1 MERMLAVIFADNSK
15 AYEGSRALK
24 ELDSE
29 GSISIHAQAVIT
41 KNPDGMISIKQ
52 AGDEF
57 PIRTVSGT
65 AVGSLIGLLG
75 GPIGFGVG
83 AAAGT
88 LVGAL
93 ADVHR
98 SGVNEDFLG
107 EVSSLLTPGKWAVVS
122 DISEEWMTPV
132 DNRMETLG
140 GEVFRC
146 DREYVESEQ
155 RARDVA
161 NLRAE
166 IAQLKAEQA
175 QARADQKAKLQ
186 AKIDKLQQKLQAK
199 LQEAKQRA
207 EQRRKEAEAKIQA
220 LEKKA
225 AEAKGEKKA
234 ALEARIASIRKELA
248 KFRAHTEWLE
258 TVQLPAEEEMV
269 SEMEALYQALPFE
282 DYVKDEDKLRG
293 NIGRLEKQY
302 DCREKVIGRIM
313 EYGTGIETEKAL
325 RMYPTPVLVKWE
337 ASLETFRAGQL
348 NKSK

>member
-1 MERMLAVIFADNSK
+1 MERMLAVIFGDHSK
-15 AYEGSRALK
+15 AYEGTRALK

-57 PIRTVSGT
+57 PIRTVGGT

-83 AAAGT
+83 AATGT

-107 EVSSLLTPGKWAVVS
+107 EVSSLLTPGKWAIVS

-161 NLRAE
+161 DLRAE

-199 LQEAKQRA
+199 LQEAKQRS
-207 EQRRKEAEAKIQA
+207 EQQRKEAEAKIEA

-225 AEAKGEKKA
+225 AKAKGEAKA
-234 ALEARIASIRKELA
+234 ALEARIVSIRKELTKSEA
-248 KFRAHTEWLE
+248 NVNWLE
-258 TVQLPAEEEMV
+258 KFELPTEEDVV
-269 SEMEALYQALPFE
+269 SEVQGLYQGLPFE
-282 DYVKDEDKLRG
+282 EYAKDMEKLTR
-293 NIGRLEKQY
+293 IVDRLEKEY
-302 DCREKVIGRIM
+302 DRREKVIERIM
-313 EYGTGIETEKAL
+313 EYGTGIESEKAL
-325 RMYPTPVLVKWE
+325 RMYPTHLLGKWE
-337 ASLETFRAGQL
+337 ARLETFRAA
-348 NKSK
+348 KKPS

>member
-1 MERMLAVIFADNSK
+1 MLAVIFGDQSK
-15 AYEGSRALK
+15 AYEGTRALK

-41 KNPDGMISIKQ
+41 KNPDGTISIKQ

-57 PIRTVSGT
+57 PLRTVGGT

-98 SGVNEDFLG
+98 AGVNEDFLG

-146 DREYVESEQ
+146 GREYVENEQ

-161 NLRAE
+161 DLRAD

-186 AKIDKLQQKLQAK
+186 AKIDKSQQKLQAK
-199 LQEAKQRA
+199 LQEAKQRS
-207 EQRRKEAEAKIQA
+207 EQQRKEAEAKIEA
-220 LEKKA
+220 LERKA
-225 AEAKGEKKA
+225 AKAKGEAKA
-234 ALEARIASIRKELA
+234 AYEARIVSIRKELTKSEA
-248 KFRAHTEWLE
+248 NVNWLE
-258 TVQLPAEEEMV
+258 KFELPTEEDVV
-269 SEMEALYQALPFE
+269 SEVQGLYQALPFE
-282 DYVKDEDKLRG
+282 EYAKDMEKLTRVVD
-293 NIGRLEKQY
+293 RLEKEY
-302 DCREKVIGRIM
+302 DRREKVIERIM
-313 EYGTGIETEKAL
+313 EYGTGIESEKAL
-325 RMYPTPVLVKWE
+325 RMYPTHLLGKWE
-337 ASLETFRAGQL
+337 ARLETFRAA
-348 NKSK
+348 KKPS

>member
-1 MERMLAVIFADNSK
+1 MERMLAVIFSDQSK
-15 AYEGSRALK
+15 AYEGTRALK

-132 DNRMETLG
+132 DSRMETLG
-140 GEVFRC
+140 GTVLRA
-146 DREYVESEQ
+146 DRKNFEDEQ
-155 RARDVA
+155 RAREVA
-161 NLRAE
+161 ALRAE
-166 IAQLKAEQA
+166 IGQLKAEQA
-175 QARADQKAKLQ
+175 QARADQRARLQ
-186 AKIDKLQQKLQAK
+186 AKIDKLQEKLHTK
-199 LQEAKQRA
+199 LEEGKRTS
-207 EQRRKEAEAKIQA
+207 ERRRKEAEAKIQA
-220 LEKKA
+220 LERKEAK
-225 AEAKGEKKA
+225 AKGEAKA

-248 KFRAHTEWLE
+248 KSEAHTEWLQTFE
-258 TVQLPAEEEMV
+258 IPAEEEMV
-269 SEMEALYQALPFE
+269 SEMETLCQGLPFE
-282 DYVKDEDKLRG
+282 EYDKDREKLEG
-293 NIGRLEKQY
+293 NIARLEKEY
-302 DCREKVIGRIM
+302 DRREKVIDRIM
-313 EYGTGIETEKAL
+313 EYGTGIESEKAL
-325 RMYPTPVLVKWE
+325 RMYPTAVLRKWE
-337 ASLETFRAGQL
+337 ASLETFRAGKL
-348 NKSK
+348 KTSN

>member
-1 MERMLAVIFADNSK
+1 MERMLAVIFGDQSK
-15 AYEGSRALK
+15 AYEGTRALK

-41 KNPDGMISIKQ
+41 KNPDGTISIKQ

-57 PIRTVSGT
+57 PLRTVGGT

-98 SGVNEDFLG
+98 AGVNEDFLG

-146 DREYVESEQ
+146 GREYVENEQ

-161 NLRAE
+161 DLRAD

-186 AKIDKLQQKLQAK
+186 AKIDKSQQKLQAK
-199 LQEAKQRA
+199 LQEAKQRS
-207 EQRRKEAEAKIQA
+207 EQQRKEAEAKIEA

-225 AEAKGEKKA
+225 AKAKGEAKA
-234 ALEARIASIRKELA
+234 AFEARIVSIRKELTKSEA
-248 KFRAHTEWLE
+248 NVNWLE
-258 TVQLPAEEEMV
+258 KFELPTEEDVV
-269 SEMEALYQALPFE
+269 SEVQGLYQALPFE
-282 DYVKDEDKLRG
+282 EYAKDMEKLTRVVD
-293 NIGRLEKQY
+293 RLEKEY
-302 DCREKVIGRIM
+302 DRREKVIERIM
-313 EYGTGIETEKAL
+313 EYGTGIESEKAL
-325 RMYPTPVLVKWE
+325 RMYPTHLLGKWE
-337 ASLETFRAGQL
+337 ARLETFRAA
-348 NKSK
+348 KKPS

>member
-1 MERMLAVIFADNSK
+1 MLAVIFGDQSK
-15 AYEGSRALK
+15 AYEGTRALK

-41 KNPDGMISIKQ
+41 KNPDGTISMKQ

-57 PIRTVSGT
+57 PVRTVGGT

-93 ADVHR
+93 ADVYR

-107 EVSSLLTPGKWAVVS
+107 EVSSLLTPGKWAIVS

-132 DNRMETLG
+132 DDRMETMG

-161 NLRAE
+161 DLRAE

-199 LQEAKQRA
+199 LQETKQRS
-207 EQRRKEAEAKIQA
+207 EQQRKEAEAKIEA

-225 AEAKGEKKA
+225 AKAKGEAKA
-234 ALEARIASIRKELA
+234 ALEARIVSIRKELTKSEA
-248 KFRAHTEWLE
+248 NVNWLE
-258 TVQLPAEEEMV
+258 KFELPTEEDVV
-269 SEMEALYQALPFE
+269 SEVQGLYQALPFE
-282 DYVKDEDKLRG
+282 EYAKDTEKLTRVVD
-293 NIGRLEKQY
+293 RLEKEY
-302 DCREKVIGRIM
+302 DRREKVIERIM
-313 EYGTGIETEKAL
+313 EYGTGIESEKAL
-325 RMYPTPVLVKWE
+325 RMYPTHLLGKWE
-337 ASLETFRAGQL
+337 ARLETFRAA
-348 NKSK
+348 KKPS